1 MVTIKDVAKLAGV
14 SIATVSC
21 ALSGKKNVSHSTR
34 VKIMAAIE
42 KLNYIPNESA
52 RRLKIHTSR
61 DIGVLLTSIDD
72 LYHSEI
78 FKGITAVIQKNQYFA
93 IIGFSN
99 NQPKTEIEI
108 INDFI
113 SRNFAGILLISCLAN
128 DSSYIKKL
136 LACKIPIVFIERQPR
151 TGNINFAGISNG
163 KTITYLV
170 EELNKKDY
178 RRILLFCGNPEI
190 SSESDSADAFRKI
203 CADRNLAVRLCYT
216 NMTEEDAFRVAL
228 AELYS
233 NPNPDAVIATSGN
246 IARGI
251 MEGAGVLGI
260 SLSDS
265 LVIVFSE
272 ETWMDTR
279 YLPKVL
285 HTSRPAFSLG
295 TGAAELLIRTING
308 ASEKSE
314 TLILDDN
321 ILKSG
326 ITIPRRRRESR
337 NIRTRKT
344 PELRLLLLDSS
355 FAVDPIKILARKFRN
370 DCGISLV
377 LETVIQDKLL
387 EHIIEDAQ
395 SYKPRYDV
403 YMFDIPWLSYLVQN
417 NFLEDLTGLVTGDR
431 LFFNSVTPETMENS
445 RYRDRYYSVPFAGGA
460 QIMFYRSDLF
470 DDPIISRDY
479 YNEYKTKLRPPKTWS
494 EYNMAARFFTRSFN
508 KASPV
513 EFGTSCPGTI
523 PEELC
528 PEIYSRIWGFGGRY
542 FTGKGLPL
550 FNTENCRLAFD
561 NLLDLQNY
569 TPSPVFSTAIPD
581 VVRDFYTGKTAMI
594 ITFTEFAPKIMDAI
608 NGDIFG
614 KLGLSFIP
622 GRCPISIGWNFG
634 INSLSRNKDRAWQF
648 FKWLYRKDVSYYLTI
663 LNGQSSSIH
672 SYENNNLLKLYPW
685 MRITLDNYQYVRK
698 RAGGNKKNSIIVPW
712 NKIEDIIFHNTKL
725 MFEGEAMERC
735 LKAMDTGITD
745 LMTVYGHFRGN
756 N

>member
-1 MVTIKDVAKLAGV
+1 MVTIKDVAKLAEV

-34 VKIMAAIE
+34 VRIMAAIE

-52 RRLKIHTSR
+52 RRLKIRTSR

-78 FKGITAVIQKNQYFA
+78 FKGITSAIQKNQYSA

-99 NQPKTEIEI
+99 NQPKAETEI

-136 LACKIPIVFIERQPR
+136 LSCKIPIVFIERQPR
-151 TGNINFAGISNG
+151 TGNINFAGVSNR
-163 KTITYLV
+163 KTITFLV
-170 EELNKKDY
+170 EELGKKDY
-178 RRILLFCGNPEI
+178 RHIFLFCGNPEI

-203 CADRNLAVRLCYT
+203 CTAKGLSGRICYT
-216 NMTEEDAFRVAL
+216 NMTGEDAFRVAL
-228 AELYS
+228 AELY
-233 NPNPDAVIATSGN
+233 NAPNPDAIIATSGN

-260 SLSDS
+260 SLNDS
-265 LVIVFSE
+265 LIIVFSE

-295 TGAAELLIRTING
+295 AGAASLLIRAIDG
-308 ASEKSE
+308 ISDKGE
-314 TLILDDN
+314 TLIMDDN

-326 ITIPRRRRESR
+326 IVIPRRRQDNRTS
-337 NIRTRKT
+337 RTRKKA
-344 PELRLLLLDSS
+344 ELRLLLLDSS
-355 FAVDPIKILARKFRN
+355 FAVDPMKILARKFRN

-377 LETVIQDKLL
+377 FETDVQDRLL
-387 EHIIEDAQ
+387 EHIVEDAQ
-395 SYKPRYDV
+395 SYKPRYDA

-417 NFLEDLTGLVTGDR
+417 DFLEDLTDLITDDR
-431 LFFNSVTPETMENS
+431 QFFNSIIPGTMENS

-470 DDPIISRDY
+470 DDPIISKDY
-479 YNEYKTKLRPPKTWS
+479 YNKYKTKLRPPRTWS
-494 EYNMAARFFTRSFN
+494 EYNTAARFFTRAFN
-508 KASPV
+508 QASPV

-542 FTGKGLPL
+542 FSGKGLPQ
-550 FNTENCRLAFD
+550 FNTENCRLAFN

-569 TPSPVFSTAIPD
+569 TPAPIFSTTIPE

-614 KLGLSFIP
+614 KLGFSFVP
-622 GRCPISIGWNFG
+622 GRCPISVGWNFG
-634 INSLSRNKDRAWQF
+634 INTLSRNKDRAWRF
-648 FKWLYRKDVSYYLTI
+648 FKWLYQKDVSYYLTI

-672 SYENNNLLKLYPW
+672 SFENYELLKLYPW
-685 MRITLDNYQYVRK
+685 MQITLDNYQYVYK

-712 NKIEDIIFHNTKL
+712 NKIEDIIFHNTRL
-725 MFEGEAMERC
+725 MFEGEDMERC
-735 LKAMDTGITD
+735 LNAIDTGITD
-745 LMTVYGHFRGN
+745 LMSVYGHFRGN